1 MEALLEEFSL
11 THVRKNPGIVLS
23 GGERRR
29 LDIIRLL
36 MTNPNFLILDEPTN
50 DLDLQTLS
58 IFEDYLLE
66 FSGCLLI
73 VSVYISHSG
82 VDSKIHIH
90 NFNEVKLYCQQFL
103 FACNSRTK
111 VLKFIFFVIMSNWY
125 DLVND

>member
-1 MEALLEEFSL
+1 MGQAYDSRDGKDQRRGSQHLVGILFTVGQSL
-11 THVRKNPGIVLS
+11 DDQNDRAFHTADMNGFITGIQYQ
-23 GGERRR
+23 
-29 LDIIRLL
+29 
-36 MTNPNFLILDEPTN
+36 
-50 DLDLQTLS
+50 DLR
-58 IFEDYLLE
+58 IHR
-66 FSGCLLI
+66 GCLLI